1 MITYQSARWWQ
12 RPGMIVLALA
22 VVGVSVLGWWV
33 AQGRGQHAAVA
44 AVVPVAASSVLP
56 AAQSAA
62 PALLVPPEVLPDG
75 RPSDFT
81 PEDWGALKE
90 AMARTPNPRA
100 ELERVVKYLRF
111 QKGFEHWQS
120 LRDAPDVLQRRQLA
134 ERLLAQV
141 PDRLR
146 ESEVTYA
153 EAAMLQAALLA
164 DLEPDDKL
172 RAQKM
177 KALEAELHQA
187 APQIDPAQQA
197 RNEALEREYKRREA
211 AIVADYQARPEA
223 QRDQAKLEK
232 DLESARR
239 AVWGAGK

>member
-12 RPGMIVLALA
+12 SPGMFLLVLAFA
-22 VVGVSVLGWWV
+22 GVSVLGWWV
-33 AQGRGQHAAVA
+33 AQGRPQQQAAA
-44 AVVPVAASSVLP
+44 TAASTARP
-56 AAQSAA
+56 QAQAAAKAVA
-62 PALLVPPEVLPDG
+62 PALLVEPEVLADG
-75 RPSDFT
+75 RPADFSA
-81 PEDWGALKE
+81 EDWAALKE

-111 QKGFEHWQS
+111 QKGFEQWQS
-120 LRDAPDVLQRRQLA
+120 LREGPDVVQRRQLA

-153 EAAMLQAALLA
+153 EAAMLQGALLA
-164 DLEPDDKL
+164 DLEPDERA
-172 RAQKM
+172 RAQRM
-177 KALEAELHQA
+177 KALEADLHQA

-223 QRDQAKLEK
+223 QRDQAKLER

-239 AVWGAGK
+239 AVWGTSK